1 MRIKRSG
8 MKQNNDIPDKI
19 MERIRKLMRLKE
31 STNSEGEA
39 RAAAAAASRLLK
51 EYNLSLFD
59 ISGRA
64 QETVFAIGRSGAFSY
79 KDAFGSYWKRD
90 LLNVLCRYNYC
101 RILLCRGTTDMFIV
115 GTDENITAVTVL
127 YDYLRTAFRRAGRR
141 EAQGIRVRQTRI
153 LPDREIQKEI
163 HTLLS
168 RGRHPRIKGTV

>member
-1 MRIKRSG
+1 

-31 STNSEGEA
+31 STTSEGEA

-59 ISGRA
+59 ISGRD

-101 RILLCRGTTDMFIV
+101 RILLCR
-115 GTDENITAVTVL
+115 
-127 YDYLRTAFRRAGRR
+127 
-141 EAQGIRVRQTRI
+141 AQPTCSSSEPMRI
-153 LPDREIQKEI
+153 LPPSPYCTIICARLSAGWQKRGTGNTCPSDADITGPENTERNTYAPI
-163 HTLLS
+163 S
-168 RGRHPRIKGTV
+168 RCHPRIKGTV